1 MLCYVALRYVA
12 LRNATVRYVTL
23 RYVTLHYR
31 RAANGTLAR
40 RITLNY
46 ITLHYI
52 TLHYIT
58 LHYIT
63 LHYSRAANGALARRL
78 SGRVRAASRRA
89 PRPHAGRGNAPPS
102 HHIHITAVKP
112 CGASASVSCGAASFS
127 RHRRVIN
134 ASPPYHRHRVVR
146 YHCFDHHVTIT
157 ASPRHRRVTIV
168 RSCGATASTASDTR
182 ARRCGTRSRSRPG
195 CSFWCRTCLAR

>member
-1 MLCYVALRYVA
+1 MLRCVTLGYVA
-12 LRNATVRYVTL
+12 LRNATVRYVTYVTLCYVTL
-23 RYVTLHYR
+23 RYVTVHYR

-40 RITLNY
+40 R
-46 ITLHYI
+46 I

-78 SGRVRAASRRA
+78 GGRVRAASRRA
-89 PRPHAGRGNAPPS
+89 PRPHAGRGNAPQS
-102 HHIHITAVKP
+102 RHIHITAVKP
-112 CGASASVSCGAASFS
+112 CGATASVSRGAASS
-127 RHRRVIN
+127 LHHLRVID
-134 ASPPYHRHRVVR
+134 ASPSYHRHRVVR

-157 ASPRHRRVTIV
+157 ASPRHRRVTVV

-182 ARRCGTRSRSRPG
+182 ARRCGTRARSRPG